1 MAAKRDNTSSRW
13 VLGLASGVAAIAF
26 WAGIVNG
33 PQPANANPAPAQAA
47 QSASTPRQFQG
58 RSGSGSISPSQTRPQ
73 PQARV
78 VTPRLRTRGS

>member
-1 MAAKRDNTSSRW
+1 MAAKRDNTASRW
-13 VLGLASGVAAIAF
+13 VLGLASGAAALAF

-33 PQPANANPAPAQAA
+33 PQPANANPAPAQVA
-47 QSASTPRQFQG
+47 QSASTSRQFQG
-58 RSGSGSISPSQTRPQ
+58 QSGSGISNPSQTRPQ